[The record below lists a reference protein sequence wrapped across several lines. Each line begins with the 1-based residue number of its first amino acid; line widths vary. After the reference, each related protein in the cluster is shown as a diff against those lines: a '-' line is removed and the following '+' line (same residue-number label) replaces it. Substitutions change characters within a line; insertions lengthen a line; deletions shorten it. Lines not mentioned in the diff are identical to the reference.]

1 MKEFEYTIK
10 DELGIHARP
19 AGMLVK
25 EAAKY
30 QSTIMLDTGVK
41 KVDAKKIMA
50 LMTSGAVKGTV
61 VKCTAEGPDEAEAIT
76 AIEKFFKDNL

>member
-10 DELGIHARP
+10 DKLGIHARP

-25 EAAKY
+25 AASQF
-30 QSTIMLDTGVK
+30 QSVITLDTGSK

-50 LMTSGAVKGTV
+50 LMTSGAVQGTV
-61 VKCTAEGPDEAEAIT
+61 VKCTAEGSDEEEAIA
-76 AIEKFFKDNL
+76 AIQKFFKENL